1 MKRLTE
7 VAIQRCRAGVFTR
20 AEVALWLQGS
30 ADAETAIIK
39 RALASGEVIRVCRG
53 IYCLAPQYRE
63 RPLDAF
69 ALAER
74 ILGRS
79 YVSLESAL
87 AHHGWLPEA
96 VEMVTSV
103 CDLRSRE
110 FRTPVGVFRFSRV
123 PQEQLFAG
131 VSREIRPEGQVAFL
145 ASPLKALAD
154 YVFVHHL
161 EWRGREPLIESLR
174 IPADLVETIDP
185 AACAA
190 LASNYRS
197 KRVKRFLKGLSR
209 EATACRSQ

>member
-53 IYCLAPQYRE
+53 IYCLAPQHRE

-74 ILGRS
+74 ILGPS

-123 PQEQLFAG
+123 PQSSCLLGCREKFAQ
-131 VSREIRPEGQVAFL
+131 RARLPF
-145 ASPLKALAD
+145 
-154 YVFVHHL
+154 
-161 EWRGREPLIESLR
+161 
-174 IPADLVETIDP
+174 
-185 AACAA
+185 
-190 LASNYRS
+190 
-197 KRVKRFLKGLSR
+197 
-209 EATACRSQ
+209 